1 MRPCWS
7 CTIALTSDLLEVA
20 IWWFGLNMNW
30 VGSYQVASHS
40 SRVRIWSFFGISI
53 TCYEIE
59 KVDRVNNFRSG
70 RVGFG

>member
-1 MRPCWS
+1 
-7 CTIALTSDLLEVA
+7 
-20 IWWFGLNMNW
+20 MNW